1 MSKKKNSTRLY
12 FDRDVY
18 LYRQNLVTTVNYQM
32 KGDAPV
38 SGQWFPV
45 RRLNGSFVDVDL
57 INYKI
62 L

>member
-1 MSKKKNSTRLY
+1 MSKKKKSTRLY

-18 LYRQNLVTTVNYQM
+18 LYRQNPATTVNYQT
-32 KGDAPV
+32 KGDEPV

-45 RRLNGSFVDVDL
+45 RRFNGSFVDINL